1 MMDEQRLLHPFE
13 FGERRNCMLSPV
25 HHDNCQGTLG
35 ILEEKKCPSDDIK
48 HMRICHDNANP
59 MVIND
64 CHFLVS
70 IRSIRMSDVVVH

>member
-35 ILEEKKCPSDDIK
+35 ILEEEK
-48 HMRICHDNANP
+48 
-59 MVIND
+59 
-64 CHFLVS
+64 VS
-70 IRSIRMSDVVVH
+70 IQ

>member
-13 FGERRNCMLSPV
+13 FGERRNGKLSPV
-25 HHDNCQGTLG
+25 HDNCQGTLG
-35 ILEEKKCPSDDIK
+35 IVEKKCPSDDIK